1 MTTESHFRLIDTCE
15 GGKDSG
21 EPQALSHLFFVSS
34 QSSTLSP
41 SGSDEPPQSC
51 YFHAF
56 NMVSFLFKED
66 LVSALTV
73 SGVFD
78 SCRESQKKLRK
89 YEYLIRLEDTI
100 RQPHP
105 SFK

>member
-1 MTTESHFRLIDTCE
+1 
-15 GGKDSG
+15 
-21 EPQALSHLFFVSS
+21 
-34 QSSTLSP
+34 
-41 SGSDEPPQSC
+41 
-51 YFHAF
+51 
-56 NMVSFLFKED
+56 MVSFLFKED